1 VARVR
6 QRMAQMQAAGAVL
19 VKLRDMEC
27 RGSAHLIRVLVTK
40 DDEFVKGLDTRQL
53 VVWNGPDVVEEFSL
67 SLVEGDDPCYEIS
80 YQGSSP
86 TREVKVQAYAPEGVG
101 EDSGVEMEIE

>member
-27 RGSAHLIRVLVTK
+27 RGSAHVIRVLVIK
-40 DDEFVKGLDTRQL
+40 DDQFVKGLDTRQL
-53 VVWNGPDVVEEFSL
+53 VVWNGPDVVEEFTSSL
-67 SLVEGDDPCYEIS
+67 LEGDDPCYEIA
-80 YQGSSP
+80 YQISSP
-86 TREVKVQAYAPEGVG
+86 ARELKVQAYAPEGVG
-101 EDSGVEMEIE
+101 EDSGTETEIE